1 MADTTTKIL
10 SVQLDATQ
18 AVNGILR
25 LNDAID
31 ANNKQ
36 MALNKQAIKDN
47 EAEMKKAGADTQ
59 ELAKKNLDLR
69 KANEQLAAETKVLAG
84 EKRTLQKE
92 VQNEIKAQSQE
103 IGSMKQLEAQLSNLK
118 KEYKSLSEAEREFGK
133 RGIELRNEINKT
145 TTELKKAEYGIQE
158 YYRNVGNYQNAI
170 LNALGINGRFGQSI
184 MGLTNMQGGFG
195 GAMTAMGNSVK
206 AFGASL
212 MGLLTNP
219 VFLALAGIVGVGMA
233 FKWFYDYNE
242 GLAEASRLTSEFTGL
257 HGEEMQAFRNKV
269 MATADVMDKDFK
281 ETLQA
286 ADAVMANFHVDGQQA
301 MDIINK
307 GFAAGA
313 DVNGDFLGK
322 VKQLAP
328 TFHDAGI
335 AADEM
340 VAIITQTKSGIFT
353 DQGLEAI
360 RQGSARIREMSNT
373 TKQALQGIGI
383 DVDQMQAKLRDGSMS
398 TFEAIQQVSAQLK
411 TLPDN
416 AQEVGEVMSAVFGR
430 QGKFAS
436 QEMIESLAEM
446 STSLDDVMAKTGEY
460 GELLL
465 ENIDTEEELDNVTS
479 ALFDMTDNGWENIK
493 QQATIYAKKALVA
506 VVKALIDVANW
517 FIKLYNSSLPVRAVF
532 NGFVAQMKILWS
544 AAKTA
549 FNLIIDGFKAMGR
562 GINAIVNMF
571 SQAGN
576 AISAFGEG
584 IYLMFN
590 GIMNRSLADIKKG
603 WGILKNG
610 VKGAVKSTMDGFV
623 NALTGTWSEASADVN
638 AFFTD
643 LGNIAM
649 DAISNTMNGR
659 IDEIRIP
666 AIVSGGGGGSAST
679 GGGGGGGGSASSSG
693 GSGGRNRNRNGG
705 SRKTGGGSR
714 SSGGGVS
721 KKSGGSSKKSSGKT
735 PEQKAEED
743 AQKKLKELIEE
754 AEKARMRALQERAKK
769 EKEAVDE
776 LYEMQKAA
784 LIKKY
789 GTLEDLEKRLDNA
802 TTDAQRNQA
811 QAAIDGY
818 NSLMQNLEDN
828 RQNMYDAIDKA
839 EEDAIKKREE
849 RQAAIAKQ
857 LAQIY
862 LETSKEGSEAQLIWQ
877 KDLLDKE
884 EEQELAAAVDS
895 EELKNAIIA
904 KYAKKREQLEKEHAD
919 KRKQAELERMNKELT
934 AYQTYAETMLAS
946 TEEWQEQNLQY
957 QLQVLQAQMVAELA
971 MYENNEIMK
980 AAIREKYAKMEL
992 DARRTHTQAVITAE
1006 QEKYNAITSMVS
1018 GLGDV
1023 IGEFGEQSKE
1033 AAILQKTLALGEVLV
1048 AQAVA
1053 IANAVKAGSNAAN
1066 PWQMIAQIAASVTA
1080 VTVAMVQAFKALN
1093 QAKFATGG
1101 YIQGAGTGTSDSIP
1115 VRVSNGESIMNANTT
1130 AMFGGLLSSL
1140 NQLGGGVPI
1149 QVQQTA
1155 QSVRGEDM
1163 LARAVARGVAMLP
1176 NPVVSVED
1184 INKGQRQVQV
1194 MNERA
1199 TL

>member
-118 KEYKSLSEAEREFGK
+118 KEYKSLSEQEREFGK
-133 RGIELRNEINKT
+133 RGIELRNQINKT

-184 MGLTNMQGGFG
+184 MGLTNMQGGFS
-195 GAMTAMGNSVK
+195 GAMTAMGASVK

-212 MGLLTNP
+212 MALLTNP
-219 VFLALAGIVGVGMA
+219 VFLAIAGIAGVGMA
-233 FKWFYDYNE
+233 FKWFYDYNVEVEHAMRVTREFTGVAGDELIHLRAEIEATASTYGKEYKEVLE
-242 GLAEASRLTSEFTGL
+242 GVDLLMSHFGLTSEEAMKTLNDG
-257 HGEEMQAFRNKV
+257 FR
-269 MATADVMDKDFK
+269 
-281 ETLQA
+281 
-286 ADAVMANFHVDGQQA
+286 
-301 MDIINK
+301 I
-307 GFAAGA
+307 GA
-313 DVNGDFLGK
+313 DINGNYLQLL
-322 VKQLAP
+322 KQYGPVLK
-328 TFHDAGI
+328 DAGVQ
-335 AADEM
+335 ASQL
-340 VAIITQTKSGIFT
+340 VAMIQQTRSGIFSQ
-353 DQGLEAI
+353 QGLEAI
-360 RQGSARIREMSNT
+360 KQASARIREMGTQTRQS
-373 TKQALQGIGI
+373 LQGIGI
-383 DVDQMQAKLRDGSMS
+383 DVDEMQNKLRNHEIEMVD
-398 TFEAIQQVSAQLK
+398 AIKMVSDRLK
-411 TLPDN
+411 ELPDN
-416 AQEVGEVMSAVFGR
+416 AQEVGNVMADVFGR

-436 QEMIESLAEM
+436 QEMIESLGDIETNIDALIEK
-446 STSLDDVMAKTGEY
+446 SGEY
-460 GELLL
+460 GQALDDNQKATADL
-465 ENIDTEEELDNVTS
+465 EEET
-479 ALFDMTDNGWENIK
+479 ARLFGAGENGWETLKTRADTFWKQALANVIK
-493 QQATIYAKKALVA
+493 KVRELLK
-506 VVKALIDVANW
+506 W
-517 FIKLYNSSLPVRAVF
+517 FAEMGRKSQLFRTA
-532 NGFVAQMKILWS
+532 AQIIAGVIWQMTS
-544 AAKTA
+544 G
-549 FNLIIDGFKAMGR
+549 IIDMFRAIGAGFKAMGSW
-562 GINAIVNMF
+562 IDAFVKTF
-571 SQAGN
+571 K
-576 AISAFGEG
+576 SAFGIIKSLGQGVGDILTGNVSKG
-584 IYLMFN
+584 ISEIEQ
-590 GIMNRSLADIKKG
+590 GISKG
-603 WGILKNG
+603 I
-610 VKGAVKSTMDGFV
+610 T
-623 NALTGTWSEASADVN
+623 NALNGLKTALKDTINVGRQATRSFSNAYNVAG
-638 AFFTD
+638 AFFD
-643 LGNIAM
+643 NYGV
-649 DAISNTMNGR
+649 DDGSDSSWG
-659 IDEIRIP
+659 D
-666 AIVSGGGGGSAST
+666 GGGYSGSDY
-679 GGGGGGGGSASSSG
+679 GSDYSSNSSG
-693 GSGGRNRNRNGG
+693 GSGGKHSGSGG
-705 SRKTGGGSR
+705 KKNKKSTGSKKNTGSKSSR
-714 SSGGGVS
+714 STGTRKAGL
-721 KKSGGSSKKSSGKT
+721 T
-735 PEQKAEED
+735 PEQKAEQE
-743 AQKKLKELIEE
+743 AQKKLKHLIEE
-754 AEKARMRALQERAKK
+754 AEKAKMRALQERAKK

-862 LETSKEGSEAQLIWQ
+862 LEESKEGSEAQLIWQ
-877 KDLLDKE
+877 KDLLEQE

-946 TEEWQEQNLQY
+946 TEEWQEKNLQY

-971 MYENNEIMK
+971 MYENNEVMK

-1080 VTVAMVQAFKALN
+1080 VTVAMVQAFKALD

-1101 YIQGAGTGTSDSIP
+1101 YIQGSGTSTSDSIP
-1115 VRVSNGESIMNANTT
+1115 IRVSNGESIMNANTT

-1155 QSVRGEDM
+1155 ASVRGEDM